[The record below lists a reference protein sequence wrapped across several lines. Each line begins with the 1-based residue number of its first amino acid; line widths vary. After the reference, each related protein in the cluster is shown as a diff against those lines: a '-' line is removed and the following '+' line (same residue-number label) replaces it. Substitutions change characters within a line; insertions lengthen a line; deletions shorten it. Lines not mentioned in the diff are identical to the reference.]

1 MQSIIKAPENLAEVV
16 FDQFVKMRSLMIQF
30 YDSGYFLFVFIALL
44 GIVIYYSLRFLIGL
58 KLGRERYT
66 NIEKKNT
73 NYLKFYLI

>member
-66 NIEKKNT
+66 NIEKKK
-73 NYLKFYLI
+73 Y